1 MLPYYVI
8 APILIAV
15 FLYVFSS
22 AKAARIIAIAAQAV
36 LTGFAA
42 YLFYLCKDSEII
54 TYVGDYES
62 VLGITLRADTLAS
75 VFIAL
80 TALAF
85 LLAALYSF
93 NDGNSKLFWFL
104 LFIWQGLLIGIF
116 LTRDLFNVFV
126 LIEVATVVVA
136 VLIMYHRDNRSM
148 YDGTFYLMVSI
159 VAMQFYLFG
168 VGYIYKLTGVLDLE
182 AAAVMLATLEPGA
195 LVLPYALIITAIALK
210 CAVVPL
216 FSWLPKAHGTP
227 SAPSAISAILSGV
240 YIKSGVYLFIRTQV
254 LFEGLDTSLLFLII
268 GFITGIA
275 GFILAMSQK
284 DIKLLLAYS
293 TVSQVGLIVASLS
306 IDSVYAQ
313 TGGLYHVINHALFKL
328 SLFMVAGVIVKYYG
342 SRNIDEVDDL
352 LNRMPIVGIA
362 GILAVLGITGAPMFN
377 GSISKYFIM
386 DGTNWLIT
394 ALFMVMNLGTIIV
407 FLKFSSMLFRRNL
420 TKPSGRAAGDA
431 IRSAGSHPCNGTPD
445 SSESECKKRIPV
457 SINKQIAVLV
467 PSALCFLGG
476 LFGEE
481 FIYFLFR
488 IDVNVDAAGY
498 AQKTLIYIA
507 SVSVGFLFYKYGLMK
522 NNFLR
527 DNFLNRIREINIG
540 FRATCVVIGGFFAVI
555 LIFAGFVM

>member
-8 APILIAV
+8 TPILIAV
-15 FLYVFSS
+15 FLYVFAT
-22 AKAARIIAIAAQAV
+22 AKTARVIAIAAQAV
-36 LTGFAA
+36 LTGFSA
-42 YLFYLCKDSEII
+42 YLFYLCKDREII
-54 TYVGDYES
+54 TYIGNYES

-75 VFIAL
+75 VFVVL
-80 TALAF
+80 TTLAF

-104 LFIWQGLLIGIF
+104 LFVWQGLLIGIF

-136 VLIMYHRDNRSM
+136 VLIMYNRDNRSM

-168 VGYIYKLTGVLDLE
+168 VGYVYKLTGVLDFE
-182 AAAVMLATLEPGA
+182 AAAQVLATLDSRS
-195 LVLPYALIITAIALK
+195 LVLPYALIITAIVLK

-240 YIKSGVYLFIRTQV
+240 YIKSGIYLFIRVQA
-254 LFEGLDTSLLFLII
+254 LFQGVDATLLFLII
-268 GFITGIA
+268 GLITGIV

-293 TVSQVGLIVASLS
+293 TISQVGLIIASLS
-306 IDSVYAQ
+306 IDNVYAQ

-328 SLFMVAGVIVKYYG
+328 SLFMVAGVIVKTYG
-342 SRNIDEVDDL
+342 TRNIDEVGDL
-352 LNRMPIVGIA
+352 LKRLPLVGVA
-362 GILAVLGITGAPMFN
+362 AILAVLGITGAPMFN

-394 ALFMVMNLGTIIV
+394 ALFMVINLGTIIV
-407 FLKFSSMLFRRNL
+407 FLKFSAMLFTRREH
-420 TKPSGRAAGDA
+420 R
-431 IRSAGSHPCNGTPD
+431 GTGLLCSPQRTQQA
-445 SSESECKKRIPV
+445 CPPV
-457 SINKQIAVLV
+457 FAPLNKQIAVLV
-467 PSALCFLGG
+467 PGALCFLGG

-481 FIYFLFR
+481 FIRFLFN
-488 IDVNVDAAGY
+488 VEVSVDAAGY
-498 AQKTLIYIA
+498 VQKTLTYIA
-507 SVSVGFLFYKYGLMK
+507 SVAVGFLVYKYFVKRIKIL
-522 NNFLR
+522 
-527 DNFLNRIREINIG
+527 DRIRELDIG
-540 FRATCVVIGGFFAVI
+540 FRGTCAAIGVFLAVVIIFTGFI
-555 LIFAGFVM
+555 MG